1 MSKIITTNLK
11 HFNRMEE
18 QEILE
23 YVAEHNNIGHVSV
36 FGTSG
41 TGKTELISSS
51 ISLLHNGD
59 FFSGYTVL
67 HYDASQIPEDCT
79 MDVFYNLLIINYC
92 KKPILMGK
100 IKRMSRKV
108 IHSWHFWKNRRIRKM

>member
-41 TGKTELISSS
+41 TGKTELIPSS
-51 ISLLHNGD
+51 IS
-59 FFSGYTVL
+59 
-67 HYDASQIPEDCT
+67 
-79 MDVFYNLLIINYC
+79 
-92 KKPILMGK
+92 
-100 IKRMSRKV
+100 
-108 IHSWHFWKNRRIRKM
+108 

>member
-59 FFSGYTVL
+59 FFLQQRRDIVINSFLT
-67 HYDASQIPEDCT
+67 DSQ
-79 MDVFYNLLIINYC
+79 
-92 KKPILMGK
+92 KKEILY
-100 IKRMSRKV
+100 
-108 IHSWHFWKNRRIRKM
+108 